1 MDELWCECDILREDD
16 VLQFPEFRPQNIFM
30 VQIAANCISEDI
42 SLLINGKHHYCA
54 VILENTKTDRQHL
67 RFCLVRW
74 SSC

>member
-1 MDELWCECDILREDD
+1 MSCSFLS
-16 VLQFPEFRPQNIFM
+16 FAPQNIFM

-42 SLLINGKHHYCA
+42 TVLINGKHHYRV

-67 RFCLVRW
+67 RFCLVHW